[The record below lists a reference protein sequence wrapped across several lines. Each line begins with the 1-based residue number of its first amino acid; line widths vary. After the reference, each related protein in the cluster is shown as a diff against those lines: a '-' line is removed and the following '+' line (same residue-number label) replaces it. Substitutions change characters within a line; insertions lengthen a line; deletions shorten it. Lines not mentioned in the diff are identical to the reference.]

1 MLKWYLIGLMCS
13 YGDVYENKCQRIIAE
28 KPYNSLGECSVMKEE
43 MYEEMSDLIGD
54 ERLHLEFVCVDAI
67 ELKTI

>member
-1 MLKWYLIGLMCS
+1 
-13 YGDVYENKCQRIIAE
+13 
-28 KPYNSLGECSVMKEE
+28 

-54 ERLHLEFVCVDAI
+54 ERLHLEFACVDAI

>member
-28 KPYNSLGECSVMKEE
+28 VPYYSLEECSVMTKE

-54 ERLHLEFVCVDAI
+54 ERLHLEFGCVDAI